1 MDVLSISQRTT
12 GCTVGREAFSVPRRS
27 KQGWKH
33 RRIHYAQRFT
43 SDSDGR
49 SLITT
54 ALDVL
59 LCCDGELIIKSVT
72 KSFYGVG
79 SNVLKLCVTLDDP
92 MDKTKFAPAVS

>member
-1 MDVLSISQRTT
+1 MDTRSISQRRT
-12 GCTVGREAFSVPRRS
+12 GCTVGREAFSVPRRL

-49 SLITT
+49 SLITK

-59 LCCDGELIIKSVT
+59 LCCDGEPIIESVT
-72 KSFYGVG
+72 NLNK
-79 SNVLKLCVTLDDP
+79 VLLWCGFKRA
-92 MDKTKFAPAVS
+92 KTVCDVR